1 MADVRQEGGWR
12 WEGGGGRVEEGGW
25 KWEGGGGREFEQV
38 GIPVHAQ

>member
-1 MADVRQEGGWR
+1 MEEGGWK
-12 WEGGGGRVEEGGW
+12 WEGGGERVEEGGW